1 MTSKTRRPAS
11 ATAELRER
19 IRTEGAQAG
28 FQALL
33 EVCRDPRA
41 PAQAKST
48 AGTTLL
54 RCGGY
59 MEKNDD
65 DLDDKPL
72 EEMSFD
78 ELQTVILR
86 GAKAAGAPDE
96 LVDAVANLSSAAP
109 AATAAPAPP
118 AEPAPARRRRRTA
131 AEAGKPATGAGSP
144 LDEFG

>member
-1 MTSKTRRPAS
+1 MTSRGKGRPAS

-59 MEKNDD
+59 MEKNED

-72 EEMSFD
+72 EEMTFD

-86 GAKAAGAPDE
+86 GAQAAGAPEE
-96 LVDAVANLSSAAP
+96 LVDAVERTSSAAP
-109 AATAAPAPP
+109 VAAAREAASAPQP
-118 AEPAPARRRRRTA
+118 RRP
-131 AEAGKPATGAGSP
+131 AGKPATTKAGP